1 MKKEETKVE
10 EVVEEPKAEEVDKFE
25 TLTPEQKEKALELL
39 EKDEKKI
46 DWKKTGKRV
55 GIGLT
60 AMGTIAV
67 SFLLGKSRGKKKAGQ
82 SAGVT
87 SDTTTAQDTA
97 TV

>member
-25 TLTPEQKEKALELL
+25 TLTPEQKDKALALL
-39 EKDEKKI
+39 EKDEKKV

-55 GIGLT
+55 GIGL
-60 AMGTIAV
+60 AAAGTIV
-67 SFLLGKSRGKKKAGQ
+67 GSFLFGKSRGKKAGQ

-87 SDTTTAQDTA
+87 SDTTTAQDTT